1 MVDETDTRG
10 QKCHFKISW
19 DIETN
24 SPFSI
29 KRITYIM
36 AHVLMLLKKKPQNN
50 QGEYILFKKIHYYIF
65 CRLELF
71 LFKMVK
77 IKILAFKMTDWH
89 LENTSVHSTK

>member
-1 MVDETDTRG
+1 MVEETDTRG

-36 AHVLMLLKKKPQNN
+36 AHLLML
-50 QGEYILFKKIHYYIF
+50 
-65 CRLELF
+65 
-71 LFKMVK
+71 
-77 IKILAFKMTDWH
+77 
-89 LENTSVHSTK
+89 